1 MNVTTNATSAPAK
14 LPAATQSGA
23 QVSASPF
30 TGRNCQ
36 IYKMK
41 DKMFVIHV
49 LLSSLAVPGVFR
61 GKEPAAERAS
71 ESPLRSKR
79 AALRSQRHVRLGPA
93 AGVHG
98 ELGAASH
105 LPDSRRLE
113 VGRPGELPPSPEH
126 LRGHDVGLAV
136 RSAVCGGPTGGC
148 FQPHQEVR
156 NTL

>member
-1 MNVTTNATSAPAK
+1 M
-14 LPAATQSGA
+14 
-23 QVSASPF
+23 
-30 TGRNCQ
+30 
-36 IYKMK
+36 
-41 DKMFVIHV
+41 
-49 LLSSLAVPGVFR
+49 LLSSLAVPGVLR

-113 VGRPGELPPSPEH
+113 VGRSGELPPSPEH

-136 RSAVCGGPTGGC
+136 RSAAVCGGPTGGY